1 MQQQQAEITTDLESK
16 YENLVY
22 TRSPLLTTDSGETD
36 QENLLDI
43 QCYEWMFKDW
53 SDQLEMTIRLYLH
66 YYM

>member
-53 SDQLEMTIRLYLH
+53 SDQLEMTIRL
-66 YYM
+66 